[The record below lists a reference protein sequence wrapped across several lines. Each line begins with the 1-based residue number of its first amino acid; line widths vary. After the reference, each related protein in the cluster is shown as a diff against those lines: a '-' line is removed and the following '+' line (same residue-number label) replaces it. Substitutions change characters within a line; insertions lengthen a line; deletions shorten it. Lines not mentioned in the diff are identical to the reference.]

1 MAENTTVKNLKNP
14 LIFFFLLVTVA
25 TGVNADSRED
35 LKKAEES
42 MKAATSN
49 VQTGINKALTLI
61 RQIKGESAAERTD
74 DVLAAIEVI
83 ESDALNAIDQLA
95 LNGPFMNSLNDVRI
109 EIHQL
114 LKTVEKMEPST
125 NRDRNLEKLKL
136 QQERF
141 EELQRTIEV
150 KEGEVTL
157 MLGQFSGLKRN
168 IEISIRVGKI
178 DDLIS
183 NLESVQTSLDN
194 MKQVLGQVLQVEVGE
209 IEKVVVTN

>member
-1 MAENTTVKNLKNP
+1 MPENTTVKNLKNP